1 MTSSKVDVAGAPVGT
16 EAASELEP
24 MALTAL
30 TATDYWN
37 DSCSIEDLTYAI
49 ERGATGATSNPTIVG
64 EVLTREMPLWRDR
77 IRALIDDNPEW
88 TEDEVSWRLIE
99 EMAVRA
105 AALLMPIFE
114 REHGLKGRLSIQTDP
129 RLYRSA
135 ERIIAQGLRFSE
147 LAPNMQVKVPAT
159 RAGIRA
165 VEEVTAA
172 GVSINATVC
181 FTVPQAIAVA
191 EAVQRGLVRRE
202 ADGGDT
208 SGMTPVCTIMV
219 GRLDDWMGVVAKRDG
234 IVVDPGLVHW
244 AGIAAFKRAY
254 AIFGERGYR
263 TRLLAAA
270 YRHHLHWS
278 ELIGGDIVLTI
289 PCAWQRLFNA
299 SDIEVA
305 PRIDD
310 PVPAD
315 IVDSLQA
322 HFPDFRRAYAPDGLS
337 IDEFDG
343 YGATVRTLRGFIASY
358 HDLVAT
364 IRDIMLPNPDRPR

>member
-1 MTSSKVDVAGAPVGT
+1 MTGTTADMAGAP
-16 EAASELEP
+16 SETRSPQHLEP
-24 MALTAL
+24 MALTAQ
-30 TATDYWN
+30 TGTDYWN

-64 EVLTREMPLWRDR
+64 EVLAREMPLWRDR
-77 IRALIDDNPEW
+77 IRQLIDPES

-105 AALLMPIFE
+105 AALLMPVFE
-114 REHGLKGRLSIQTDP
+114 REQGRKGRLSIQTDP
-129 RLYRSA
+129 RLYRST
-135 ERIIAQGLRFSE
+135 ERMVAQARHFNG
-147 LAPNMQVKVPAT
+147 LAPNIQVKVPAT

-165 VEEVTAA
+165 IEEVTAA

-181 FTVPQAIAVA
+181 CTVPQAIAVA
-191 EAVQRGLVRRE
+191 EAVQRGLTRHE

-208 SGMTPVCTIMV
+208 SAMTPVCTIMV

-244 AGIAAFKRAY
+244 SGIAVFKRAY
-254 AIFGERGYR
+254 RIFGERRYR

-270 YRHHLHWS
+270 FRHHLHWS

-299 SDIEVA
+299 SNIEVVA
-305 PRIDD
+305 RIDS
-310 PVPAD
+310 PVPAGTID
-315 IVDSLQA
+315 ALQA
-322 HFPDFRRAYAPDGLS
+322 HFPDFHRAYAPDGLS
-337 IDEFDG
+337 IDEFDR

-364 IRDIMLPNPDRPR
+364 IRDAMLPNPG

>member
-1 MTSSKVDVAGAPVGT
+1 MTASEVDLARAPAGT
-16 EAASELEP
+16 EAAQDLEP
-24 MALTAL
+24 LARTAL

-88 TEDEVSWRLIE
+88 TEDDVSWRLIE

-105 AALLMPIFE
+105 AELLLPVFE
-114 REHGLKGRLSIQTDP
+114 RERGLKGRLSIQTDP

-135 ERIIAQGLRFSE
+135 DRIVAQALHFSG

-159 RAGIRA
+159 RAGIA
-165 VEEVTAA
+165 AIEEVTAA

-191 EAVQRGLVRRE
+191 EAVQRGLDRHE

-219 GRLDDWMGVVAKRDG
+219 GRLDDWMGVLAKREG

-244 AGIAAFKRAY
+244 AGITAFKRAY

-289 PCAWQRLFNA
+289 PTPWQRLFNA
-299 SDIEVA
+299 SDIEVV
-305 PRIDD
+305 PRIDN
-310 PVPAD
+310 PVSAE
-315 IVDSLQA
+315 IVDALQA
-322 HFPDFRRAYAPDGLS
+322 HFPDFRRAYEPDGLS
-337 IDEFDG
+337 IDEFDS
-343 YGATVRTLRGFIASY
+343 YGATVRTLRGFIGSY

-364 IRDIMLPNPDRPR
+364 IRDVMLPNPDRA